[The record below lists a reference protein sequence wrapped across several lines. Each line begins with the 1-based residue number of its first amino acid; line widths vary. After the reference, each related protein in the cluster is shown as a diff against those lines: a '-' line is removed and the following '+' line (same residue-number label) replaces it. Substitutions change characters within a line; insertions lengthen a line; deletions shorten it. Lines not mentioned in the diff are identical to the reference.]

1 MNSEEIC
8 KTQKD
13 KRKTKQVTSSTHPDR
28 RGIETKKQFTILSDT
43 NKENEDN
50 GSSNID
56 QTATIVYPLAK
67 PTGKS
72 LKKRPAS
79 R

>member
-1 MNSEEIC
+1 MNSEEIW

-43 NKENEDN
+43 DEENEDN
-50 GSSNID
+50 G
-56 QTATIVYPLAK
+56 
-67 PTGKS
+67 
-72 LKKRPAS
+72 
-79 R
+79 